1 MSDLLSKSELIMSL
15 RDYQFEKLTSV
26 GFDREYDLMGKII
39 KGIENHP
46 TLDEKEIIR
55 KTVERVVERLER
67 ELESANNEL
76 KRTIERNPMQTDFAL
91 GYKMAIK
98 NAIKIAKKECGLNE

>member
-1 MSDLLSKSELIMSL
+1 MSDYISKSELIMSL

-46 TLDEKEIIR
+46 TVDEKEIIR
-55 KTVERVVERLER
+55 KTVERIVERY
-67 ELESANNEL
+67 NEMMPIQFNGFGKTL
-76 KRTIERNPMQTDFAL
+76 ITVED
-91 GYKMAIK
+91 AI
-98 NAIKIAKKECGLNE
+98 NVVKEEGGTSD